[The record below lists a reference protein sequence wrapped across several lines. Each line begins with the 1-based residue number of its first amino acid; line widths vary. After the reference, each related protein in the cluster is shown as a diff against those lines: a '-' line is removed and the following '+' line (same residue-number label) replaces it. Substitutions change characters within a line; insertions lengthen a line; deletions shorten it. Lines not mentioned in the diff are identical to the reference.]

1 MVVVAAAAVGVT
13 DDDRAPGAAVDV
25 RGTSSSCSRPP
36 PRQPATAPDDRPAE
50 RLTKSKAA
58 RPQAPRGSK
67 ILTLEYAGLR
77 LLLFSKAWP
86 SEPPPLLLPP
96 LPLSGQGRARAP
108 AASWSSTPTRRRGVA
123 MVEPAEA
130 LGWLTRLPW
139 GPHAQLRR
147 CLSAATEAWSLSRRQ
162 GATSVAGRCRSGRG
176 RCLGAMHNPPS
187 QHDFRSCCCSSSSSN
202 TKREV
207 QGSGGHPDGYPV
219 RSEAIRFGL
228 GRQR

>member
-1 MVVVAAAAVGVT
+1 MLPC
-13 DDDRAPGAAVDV
+13 RMM
-25 RGTSSSCSRPP
+25 
-36 PRQPATAPDDRPAE
+36 
-50 RLTKSKAA
+50 
-58 RPQAPRGSK
+58 
-67 ILTLEYAGLR
+67 R
-77 LLLFSKAWP
+77 LLLEDQTRLVPVLPLRVPQLLQAHSGAERTMVLAPRRVPVRAAPLIRSTPLLWGRLLRQFVLPLRPVS
-86 SEPPPLLLPP
+86 LLLPP